1 MAAGGIAGRRL
12 FRFAPLIAGVLCLST
27 LVFVAGCSNAVR
39 WTPEYHTVREGETLF
54 SIAQRYGIDKSR
66 LARWNRLGD
75 GSLIYPGQR
84 LRLTGPAPR
93 SGKAASSTASR
104 HPSSGASGSSSSSA
118 PPVRSAA
125 QKVDTW
131 RWPTSG
137 HVVAAFGS
145 SAKTHSGIEIGGRHG
160 QAVEAAAAGE
170 VVYAG
175 SGLKSYGELVIIR
188 HNDTW
193 LSAYGYNETLL
204 VKEGDKV
211 KAGQRIATMGRGPGR
226 KPLLHFE
233 IRRDGKPVDPQKYL
247 PRR

>member
-1 MAAGGIAGRRL
+1 MVAGGTAGRRL
-12 FRFAPLIAGVLCLST
+12 FRIAPLIAGVLCLAG

-54 SIAQRYGIDKSR
+54 SIAQAYGIDKAR
-66 LARWNRLGD
+66 LAQWNRLGD

-93 SGKAASSTASR
+93 TGKTASSAGSR
-104 HPSSGASGSSSSSA
+104 HSSSSSSSA
-118 PPVRSAA
+118 SSARPA
-125 QKVDTW
+125 KSAGQKVDTW
-131 RWPTSG
+131 QWPTAG
-137 HVVAAFGS
+137 KVVAAFGS
-145 SAKTHSGIEIGGRHG
+145 SAKTHSGIEISGRHG
-160 QAVEAAAAGE
+160 QAVQAAASGE

-204 VKEGDKV
+204 VREGDQV

-226 KPLLHFE
+226 KPMLHFE
-233 IRRDGKPVDPQKYL
+233 IRRDGKPVDPQRYL

>member
-12 FRFAPLIAGVLCLST
+12 FRLAPLIAGFLCLSV
-27 LVFVAGCSNAVR
+27 LMFVAGCSNAVR
-39 WTPEYHTVREGETLF
+39 WMPEYHTVREGETLF
-54 SIAQRYGIDKSR
+54 SIAQLYDIDEGR
-66 LARWNRLGD
+66 LAQWNHLGD

-93 SGKAASSTASR
+93 SGRTASSSGTR
-104 HPSSGASGSSSSSA
+104 RPSSGSS
-118 PPVRSAA
+118 PPARSAG

-137 HVVAAFGS
+137 KVVAAFGS
-145 SAKTHSGIEIGGRHG
+145 SAKTHAGVEIAGSHG

-175 SGLKSYGELVIIR
+175 SGLKSYGELIIIR

-233 IRRDGKPVDPQKYL
+233 IRRDGRPVDPLRYL
-247 PRR
+247 PHR